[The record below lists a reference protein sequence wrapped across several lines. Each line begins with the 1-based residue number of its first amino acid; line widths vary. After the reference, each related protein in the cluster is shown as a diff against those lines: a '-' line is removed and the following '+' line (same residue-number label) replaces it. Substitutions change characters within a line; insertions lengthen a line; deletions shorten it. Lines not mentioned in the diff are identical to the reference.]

1 MKTFVKKHFVWASAL
16 LILVATMSFKMAEK
30 SNKFSLEWYEVDGLG
45 NIGSMT
51 SAPSG
56 SCVIDHPENFCKIQL
71 DTDNPK
77 PSTVAEAN
85 DLGYTRGLAGVED

>member
-1 MKTFVKKHFVWASAL
+1 MKTFVKKHFILASAL
-16 LILVATMSFKMAEK
+16 LISFVTMSFKLAEK
-30 SNKFSLEWYEVDGLG
+30 NSKVSLEWYEVDGSG
-45 NIGSMT
+45 NIGSLT

-77 PSTVAEAN
+77 PSTVTEAN
-85 DLGYTRGLAGVED
+85 NNGYTRGLAGMED